1 MRNLFPDG
9 NNIIINFLTANDF
22 FVKTTLA
29 TLSHIYPGVK
39 VAGYTNPKEPPREAA
54 SVVIIDTELF
64 QDDGLDQAIELLPD
78 IPSIILIKDFAS
90 VKIFGKYLTSR
101 RSIVAKDDLRGMG
114 LIQAVHHLLE
124 RQRLHEQ
131 LLRTSRHLKEL
142 SIKDELTG
150 FYNNRHFLEVLTSEV
165 KKANRYKR
173 NLGLVI
179 ISIKNFS
186 TINKT
191 FGHAQG
197 EKVLV
202 GVSGI
207 IKNSVRDVD
216 IPARYG
222 DNEIA
227 VILPETGEAAA
238 RIVTQRM
245 QEKISGMGL
254 EHEGTKIE
262 PVLSSGI
269 AALGESVTTSDDL
282 LRTAIGALIEAKRNS
297 QSSIC
302 TQAEID
308 ERRRVVRENKQIV
321 EQLGERLA
329 GISKEAFRNY
339 FQSLMNAI
347 GEIPMLKRH
356 ILPHSERVAFF
367 SRRLA
372 ESMGLEESKT
382 KSVYRAGLLHD
393 AGKLAIDPEILT
405 KPGRLT
411 FPEQELLQKHPL
423 LAVQIL
429 GASPFL
435 NEEIGGILHHH
446 ERFDGEGYPEKLSGE
461 SIPITARI
469 IAVAEA
475 WDVMT
480 NPQPYR
486 PKPLS
491 LDDALDEIKR
501 ASGTQFDPDI
511 VAYFSNLIAG

>member
-1 MRNLFPDG
+1 
-9 NNIIINFLTANDF
+9 
-22 FVKTTLA
+22 
-29 TLSHIYPGVK
+29 
-39 VAGYTNPKEPPREAA
+39 
-54 SVVIIDTELF
+54 
-64 QDDGLDQAIELLPD
+64 
-78 IPSIILIKDFAS
+78 
-90 VKIFGKYLTSR
+90 
-101 RSIVAKDDLRGMG
+101 
-114 LIQAVHHLLE
+114 
-124 RQRLHEQ
+124 
-131 LLRTSRHLKEL
+131 
-142 SIKDELTG
+142 
-150 FYNNRHFLEVLTSEV
+150 
-165 KKANRYKR
+165 
-173 NLGLVI
+173 
-179 ISIKNFS
+179 
-186 TINKT
+186 
-191 FGHAQG
+191 
-197 EKVLV
+197 
-202 GVSGI
+202 
-207 IKNSVRDVD
+207 
-216 IPARYG
+216 
-222 DNEIA
+222 
-227 VILPETGEAAA
+227 
-238 RIVTQRM
+238 
-245 QEKISGMGL
+245 
-254 EHEGTKIE
+254 
-262 PVLSSGI
+262 
-269 AALGESVTTSDDL
+269 
-282 LRTAIGALIEAKRNS
+282 
-297 QSSIC
+297 
-302 TQAEID
+302 
-308 ERRRVVRENKQIV
+308 
-321 EQLGERLA
+321 
-329 GISKEAFRNY
+329 
-339 FQSLMNAI
+339 MNAI